1 MRYKVH
7 EFRYKQ
13 GMKGLLSEKK
23 QKILED
29 FLNALEGKVVS
40 IISVQDLPLL
50 LIIEEFEV

>member
-7 EFRYKQ
+7 EFRYKP
-13 GMKGLLSEKK
+13 GMRGLLSEKK

-40 IISVQDLPLL
+40 IIHVPDLPLL
-50 LIIEEFEV
+50 LIIEELEV